1 MLVRL
6 FLVLASAA
14 GAVSAQDADLEAG
27 RDLFLYFCA
36 ECHGKDGASVGP
48 IAEMLAIEPPDLTNL
63 AERNQGVFPIKAV
76 AMQIDGRTQNE
87 AHSYMPVF
95 GPSLD
100 SDNSSSV
107 ALPDGQTMLVTQRLA
122 NLIAYLQSV
131 QDQGN

>member
-1 MLVRL
+1 MMVRL
-6 FLVLASAA
+6 FLVLATAA

-48 IAEMLAIEPPDLTNL
+48 IAEMLAIEPPDLTDL

-76 AMQIDGRTQNE
+76 AMQIDGRTQND

-100 SDNSSSV
+100 SDNSFSV
-107 ALPDGQTMLVTQRLA
+107 ALPDGQTMMVTQRLA

-131 QDQGN
+131 QDQEN